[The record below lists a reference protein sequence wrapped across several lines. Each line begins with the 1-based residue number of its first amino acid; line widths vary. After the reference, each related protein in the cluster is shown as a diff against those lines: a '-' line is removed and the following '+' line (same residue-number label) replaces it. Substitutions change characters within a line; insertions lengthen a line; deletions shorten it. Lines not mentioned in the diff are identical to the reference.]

1 MQYKNIKEGTF
12 ISRPNRFIAK
22 AMTDG
27 QEVVVHVKNTGR
39 CKELLVPGAKVY
51 LEHFPD
57 SKRKTA
63 YDLVTVEKE
72 SLLINMDSQ
81 APNKVAGEWLREQE
95 PFGKI
100 TLLKTEYTHGDSRF
114 DFYMEMGARKLL
126 LEVKGVTLEEEGVVK
141 FPDAPTERGVK
152 HIHGLIKCLEE
163 GYEAAILFVVQM
175 QGVKYFVPNW
185 ATQPEFCEALI
196 KASEAG
202 VKVLARE
209 CKVTKDSLRIT
220 DAVEVRFR

>member
-1 MQYKNIKEGTF
+1 MQYKIIKEGRF

-22 AMTDG
+22 VNIDG
-27 QEVVVHVKNTGR
+27 VEETVHVKNTGR

-51 LEHFPD
+51 LEHFPN

-63 YDLVTVEKE
+63 YDLVAVEKG

-81 APNKVAGEWLREQE
+81 APNKMVGEWLREQE

-100 TLLKTEYTHGDSRF
+100 TLLKPEYTHGDSRF
-114 DFYMEMGARKLL
+114 DFYMEMGERKLL
-126 LEVKGVTLEEEGVVK
+126 LEVKGVTLEEDGVVK

-152 HIHGLIKCLEE
+152 HIQGLIKCLEE
-163 GYEAAILFVVQM
+163 GYEAAVLFVVQM
-175 QGVKYFVPNW
+175 QGARCFEPNW
-185 ATQPEFCEALI
+185 ATQPEFGEALI

-209 CKVTKDSLRIT
+209 CAVTKDSLRIT
-220 DAVEVRFR
+220 DAVEVRLR